1 MEKEK
6 LKLVVPTMEYK
17 EQVMEYRDKFLE
29 NYEQLHGT
37 ARLEE
42 VETYE
47 QWLEFEKRALERY
60 GNNAVP
66 STVCL
71 CVRVKDNK
79 LVGII
84 EFRHELTEFLL
95 KYGGNIGYCIHP
107 DERRKGYGKEMLRLM
122 LIKCKEYGKDRVL
135 LTCDKNNRA
144 SAKIMIA
151 NGGILENEVVDEINL
166 SKSGIIQRYWIQLKG
181 D

>member
-47 QWLEFEKRALERY
+47 EWLEFEKRALER
-60 GNNAVP
+60 
-66 STVCL
+66 
-71 CVRVKDNK
+71 
-79 LVGII
+79 
-84 EFRHELTEFLL
+84 
-95 KYGGNIGYCIHP
+95 
-107 DERRKGYGKEMLRLM
+107 
-122 LIKCKEYGKDRVL
+122 
-135 LTCDKNNRA
+135 
-144 SAKIMIA
+144 
-151 NGGILENEVVDEINL
+151 
-166 SKSGIIQRYWIQLKG
+166 
-181 D
+181 